1 MRAIA
6 QADANA
12 ADTGSGMR
20 RTLTALALLGALFVV
35 PPAAPAQAA
44 TKSAAK
50 ATIKLVSPMRV
61 KVGRTITITGRN
73 FSSNRRRNTVIF
85 RSPGKRTAFAKPR
98 RAGRRKLIVRV
109 PASLERL
116 LTNKDSKGVGS
127 PTRFRLR
134 VLVGR
139 KYGTLSRRRNS
150 PVIQSSL
157 RGGAPAKCGTGSDFD
172 RDLLSNSLEASIKT
186 DPCNKDTDGDGVE
199 DGFEQESARDLNQ
212 KALPYPGKRPFPNA
226 LDASD
231 AGNDYDGDGLANRD
245 EFKAWAHASASPSPS
260 GLQFYT
266 GDLRAPAF
274 GGSYS
279 DVPRFGNHTL
289 PLNYSDGEQSTIEVR
304 PGHPE
309 YKGHLDTDGDG
320 ELTDDERDADGDGLT
335 NHDELYKLM
344 RVGFYPTD
352 EDCGYEY
359 RPALPRPF
367 LEPDY
372 LDWDSDGDGVWD
384 GNDDQDSDDV
394 SNVDEILPPYM
405 GPLHPQYTVCGAGDP
420 SPLPVDRAR
429 DGSSTLRHP
438 YNPCLPYDSRTC
450 NRYVPAG

>member
-6 QADANA
+6 QAAGRGV
-12 ADTGSGMR
+12 DTPSGMR
-20 RTLTALALLGALFVV
+20 RTVTALALLSALFVV

-44 TKSAAK
+44 TTSAAK

-61 KVGRTITITGRN
+61 KVGRTVTISGRN
-73 FSSNRRRNTVIF
+73 FSSRRRRNTVIF
-85 RSPGKRTAFAKPR
+85 RSPGKRVAFAKPR

-109 PASLERL
+109 PASVERL
-116 LTNKDSKGVGS
+116 LTNRDSKGVGS

-134 VLVGR
+134 VVVGR
-139 KYGTLSRRRNS
+139 RYGTLSRRRNS

-157 RGGAPAKCGTGSDFD
+157 RGGSPAACGTGSDFD
-172 RDLLSNSLEASIKT
+172 RDLLPNSLEAAIKT

-231 AGNDYDGDGLANRD
+231 AGHDYDGDGLANRD
-245 EFKAWAHASASPSPS
+245 EFGAWAHPSASPAPS
-260 GLQFYT
+260 ALQFYT
-266 GDLRAPAF
+266 GDLGAPAF

-279 DVPRFGNHTL
+279 DVPRFGNHAL
-289 PLNYSDGEQSTIEVR
+289 PLNYSDGDQSTVDVR
-304 PGHPE
+304 PGDPE
-309 YKGHLDTDGDG
+309 YKSHLDVDPDP
-320 ELTDDERDADGDGLT
+320 EPQLTDDERDADGDGLS

-344 RVGFYPTD
+344 KVAFYP
-352 EDCGYEY
+352 EGEECGYEY
-359 RPALPRPF
+359 TPQLPRVF

-384 GNDDQDSDDV
+384 GNDDQDTDDV
-394 SNVDEILPPYM
+394 SNVDEIRRPYTECERRRAAARGWVARRQPQAEEPVQPVPPVRLPH
-405 GPLHPQYTVCGAGDP
+405 L
-420 SPLPVDRAR
+420 
-429 DGSSTLRHP
+429 
-438 YNPCLPYDSRTC
+438 
-450 NRYVPAG
+450 